1 MSNYD
6 IKPTVLAF
14 DEKTGMYTQVERVIT
29 NQDQADQFYLELSDK
44 ISPEN
49 IHEDGEITL
58 HEADAKYL
66 AILKTILKLN
76 KRFTPPEEL
85 RECSDDPDAFFDTKN
100 VIANNFTNGRVIN
113 YE

>member
-29 NQDQADQFYLELSDK
+29 NQEQADQFYLELSDK

-58 HEADAKYL
+58 HEADAKYF
-66 AILKTILKLN
+66 AILKTILKIKALPN
-76 KRFTPPEEL
+76 GG
-85 RECSDDPDAFFDTKN
+85 SFFLIFINNN
-100 VIANNFTNGRVIN
+100 VVK
-113 YE
+113 E

>member
-29 NQDQADQFYLELSDK
+29 NQQQADQFYLELSDK

-49 IHEDGEITL
+49 IHEDGQITL

-85 RECSDDPDAFFDTKN
+85 RECSDEPDAFFYNKN
-100 VIANNFTNGRVIN
+100 VIANNFTHGRELS
-113 YE
+113 YD

>member
-29 NQDQADQFYLELSDK
+29 NQEQADQFYLELSNK

-58 HEADAKYL
+58 HEADSKYL
-66 AILKTILKLN
+66 AILKTILKL
-76 KRFTPPEEL
+76 KML
-85 RECSDDPDAFFDTKN
+85 LKN
-100 VIANNFTNGRVIN
+100 QILKWLLLISPLLVVI
-113 YE
+113 YYQKLL